1 MPTLPNQ
8 FNAQAVAGSV
18 WDTNYQLQNDDGTP
32 MSITGKSFEFVIRQA
47 VTDTGSPLVSVNSG
61 GPTSMGSI
69 TVDTAASSVLVSLT
83 PAATTLLGQGARPYA
98 LWMDPGLTTATDL
111 VIGTFNSALAAAP

>member
-1 MPTLPNQ
+1 MPALPNQ
-8 FNAQAVAGSV
+8 LNAQAIAGSV
-18 WDTNYQLQNDDGTP
+18 WDTNYVLQNDDSTP
-32 MSITGKSFEFVIRQA
+32 MNIVGKTFEFVIRGA
-47 VTDTGSPLVSVNSG
+47 VTDTGNPLVSVSSA

-69 TVDTAASSVLVSLT
+69 IVNTGSSSVFVSLA

>member
-1 MPTLPNQ
+1 VPALPNQ
-8 FNAQAVAGSV
+8 INAQAVAGSV
-18 WDTNYQLQNDDGTP
+18 WDTNYQLLNDDNTP

-47 VTDTGSPLVSVNSG
+47 VTDTGSPLVSVNSS

-69 TVDTAASSVLVSLT
+69 TVDTAASSVFVSLT

-98 LWMDPGLTTATDL
+98 LWMDPGLVTATDL

>member
-1 MPTLPNQ
+1 MPALPNQ
-8 FNAQAVAGSV
+8 INAQAVAGSV
-18 WDTNYQLQNDDGTP
+18 WDTNYQLQNDDGTA
-32 MSITGKSFEFVIRQA
+32 MNIVGKSFEFVIRQA
-47 VTDTGSPLVSVNSG
+47 VTDTGSPLVSVNSS

-69 TVDTAASSVLVSLT
+69 TVNTAASSVFVSLT
-83 PAATTLLGQGARPYA
+83 PAATTLLGQGAHPYA